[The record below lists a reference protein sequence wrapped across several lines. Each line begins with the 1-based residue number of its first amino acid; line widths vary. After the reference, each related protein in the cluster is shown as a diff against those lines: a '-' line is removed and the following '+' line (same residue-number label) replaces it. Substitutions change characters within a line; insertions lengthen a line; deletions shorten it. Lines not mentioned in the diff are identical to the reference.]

1 MRNYEKRKEEFA
13 EFFAIINLCEEIN
26 EYYKTGKK
34 ISSRAFIEFSSY
46 VNSDLSE
53 IKEAKVNDYLK
64 ENLVIRDYE
73 TFASLVCYKNDGY
86 YVQKMNKDRSSLI
99 YNYLPYV
106 HLIQEDKRMELLKEY
121 LLTDAEYDV
130 FEYVIWNKALIHVKG
145 DKHIMKSEPTFHNT
159 LKEIE
164 FTKDELIELFQK
176 AAGVILNLYN
186 KSNQKVFDYVAKMVD
201 KTGEE
206 FLNFFEELNQLE
218 DDKYIKDPD
227 YEKEYGANRYFDGK
241 FKCINYSKY

>member
-1 MRNYEKRKEEFA
+1 MRNYEKRKEEFG

-34 ISSRAFIEFSSY
+34 ISSRAFIEFGSY
-46 VNSDLSE
+46 VNSGLSK

-64 ENLVIRDYE
+64 ENLVIQDYE

-86 YVQKMNKDRSSLI
+86 YVQKMNKDKSSLI

-106 HLIQEDKRMELLKEY
+106 YLIQEDKRMELLKEY

-218 DDKYIKDPD
+218 DDKSIKDPD

-241 FKCINYSKY
+241 FKCIDYSKY

>member
-1 MRNYEKRKEEFA
+1 MRNYEKRKEEFS

-46 VNSDLSE
+46 VNSDLSK
-53 IKEAKVNDYLK
+53 IKEAK

-99 YNYLPYV
+99 YNYLTYV
-106 HLIQEDKRMELLKEY
+106 YLIQEDKRMELLKEY

-145 DKHIMKSEPTFHNT
+145 DKHIMKNEPTFHNI

-176 AAGVILNLYN
+176 TSGVILNLYN

-241 FKCINYSKY
+241 FKCIDYSKY

>member
-1 MRNYEKRKEEFA
+1 MRNYEKRKEEFS

-46 VNSDLSE
+46 VNSDLSK

-106 HLIQEDKRMELLKEY
+106 YLIQEDKRMELLKEY
-121 LLTDAEYDV
+121 LLTDAEYEV

-145 DKHIMKSEPTFHNT
+145 DKHIMKSEPTFHNI

-176 AAGVILNLYN
+176 TSGVILNLYN

-241 FKCINYSKY
+241 FKCIDYSKY

>member
-26 EYYKTGKK
+26 EYYKTGEK

-46 VNSDLSE
+46 VNSDLSK

-64 ENLVIRDYE
+64 ENLVILDYE

-106 HLIQEDKRMELLKEY
+106 YLIQEDKR
-121 LLTDAEYDV
+121 
-130 FEYVIWNKALIHVKG
+130 
-145 DKHIMKSEPTFHNT
+145 
-159 LKEIE
+159 
-164 FTKDELIELFQK
+164 
-176 AAGVILNLYN
+176 
-186 KSNQKVFDYVAKMVD
+186 
-201 KTGEE
+201 
-206 FLNFFEELNQLE
+206 
-218 DDKYIKDPD
+218 
-227 YEKEYGANRYFDGK
+227 
-241 FKCINYSKY
+241 